1 MTLIANLRQ
10 ATKPAHEEL
19 DTAMMPYIK
28 SIHSADDYCKL
39 LSAFYGFFKPVYEK
53 IDAHLQTSFLPD
65 YNTRRKPGD
74 ITQNLSC
81 LSCHTSLTDVCKQL
95 PKINNN
101 ASAFGALYVMEGS
114 TLGGL
119 MIKKMLAEQT
129 GLPDEQLS
137 FFAGYGKATR
147 EKWNVFS
154 AALNTVAHNEKEE
167 EEAVDAAAQ
176 TFSCFRDWLSRY
188 W

>member
-1 MTLIANLRQ
+1 MILIDKLRH

-19 DTAMMPYIK
+19 DAAMMPYIK
-28 SIHSADDYCKL
+28 SIHSHDDYCNL
-39 LSAFYGFFKPVYEK
+39 LVAFYGFFKPVYQE
-53 IDAHLQTSFLPD
+53 IDFHLQTAHLPD
-65 YNTRRKPGD
+65 YHTRRKPSD
-74 ITQNLSC
+74 LTQNLSL
-81 LSCHTSLTDVCKQL
+81 LSCQNSLTNICRQL
-95 PKINNN
+95 PEINNN

-129 GLPDEQLS
+129 GLPDEQLT

-147 EKWNVFS
+147 EKWSVFIT
-154 AALNTVAHNEKEE
+154 ALNAVAQNDKEE
-167 EEAVDAAAQ
+167 EDTVIAATQ
-176 TFSCFRDWLSRY
+176 TFSCFRDWLSKY

>member
-1 MTLIANLRQ
+1 MTLLEKLRL

-19 DTAMMPYIK
+19 DAAMMPYIK
-28 SIHSADDYCKL
+28 SIRSADDYCRL
-39 LSAFYGFFKPVYEK
+39 LVAFFGFFKPVYEK
-53 IDAHLQTSFLPD
+53 IDKHLQTTFLPD
-65 YNTRRKPGD
+65 YSTRRKPVD
-74 ITQNLSC
+74 IIQNLSR
-81 LSCHTSLTDVCKQL
+81 LSYQTSLTNSCHQL
-95 PKINNN
+95 PNISNN
-101 ASAFGALYVMEGS
+101 ANAFGALYVMEGS

-147 EKWNVFS
+147 ERWNVFTT
-154 AALNTVAHNEKEE
+154 ALNTVTHNDEE
-167 EEAVDAAAQ
+167 EQATITAATQ
-176 TFSCFRDWLSRY
+176 TFSCFSVWLSMY